1 MLSGCIASQGA
12 ENQVQSS
19 SEEVT
24 ENPTQGDLEKIPEEI
39 EISQPESSIPEE
51 TIKPDEQKQESTVTP
66 PLKTPVTPVQPQ
78 SQQEED
84 VFPKPIVP
92 LTDEME
98 NRIKGDYLYTNFNNI
113 PDYLERYPI
122 EGVMIRK
129 YYGTYNDCV
138 VIYIQGYKFDLQILG
153 GEEVAGYKFNYPTP
167 RTIRVWKDGEF
178 YGLSYALEKGFL
190 SEEDIKNIHYYH
202 TSKS

>member
-78 SQQEED
+78 SQQD
-84 VFPKPIVP
+84 SKI
-92 LTDEME
+92 
-98 NRIKGDYLYTNFNNI
+98 
-113 PDYLERYPI
+113 
-122 EGVMIRK
+122 MI
-129 YYGTYNDCV
+129 
-138 VIYIQGYKFDLQILG
+138 
-153 GEEVAGYKFNYPTP
+153 
-167 RTIRVWKDGEF
+167 
-178 YGLSYALEKGFL
+178 
-190 SEEDIKNIHYYH
+190 
-202 TSKS
+202 